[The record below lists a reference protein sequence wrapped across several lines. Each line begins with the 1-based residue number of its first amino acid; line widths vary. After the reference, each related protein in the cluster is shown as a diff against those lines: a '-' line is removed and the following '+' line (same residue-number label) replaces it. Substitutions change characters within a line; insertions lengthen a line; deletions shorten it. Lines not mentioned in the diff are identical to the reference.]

1 MIDLFLNE
9 KSLDGQFSSVEE
21 FCDIGVVGLI
31 AALEDRKRLSERTTL
46 YKSAAITDAKV
57 TSDATYTSVVFDESN
72 RIYDGIRRYKVALLS
87 LIDDPFWDNDS
98 KQNSHDK
105 YETLDGN
112 SLNGTSV
119 AEAESRNGILVSF
132 AHPSYSA
139 TNIKIKKNDEEVEVS
154 NACQEGQ
161 LIDASYQKLFIK
173 FKEYAELKF
182 SGEKLDFTR
191 ATVGKVWDVIQQ
203 EQEDAV
209 YDAFDTFCKRSW
221 MEIPQDKGLGYK
233 TYKKTKKNSH
243 FFSSEEWEKGIK
255 EFRISGKSRCF
266 GYADGGKF
274 YILLIDP
281 EHILGNL

>member
-1 MIDLFLNE
+1 MIDLILNE
-9 KSLDGQFSSVEE
+9 KSLDGQFSSIEE
-21 FCDIGVVGLI
+21 FCDKGVVGLI
-31 AALEDRKRLSERTTL
+31 AVLEDRKRLSDQTTL
-46 YKSAAITDAKV
+46 YKSAALTDAMV
-57 TSDATYTSVVFDESN
+57 TPGDTYTSVVFDESN

-87 LIDDPFWDNDS
+87 LIDDPFWDSDS
-98 KQNSHDK
+98 KQKAEDK
-105 YETLDGN
+105 YETLDGK

-139 TNIKIKKNDEEVEVS
+139 TNIKIKKNDDEVEVS

-161 LIDASYQKLFIK
+161 IIDVSYHKALIQ

-182 SGEKLDFTR
+182 SGGKLDFTR
-191 ATVGKVWDVIQQ
+191 ATIGKVWDVIPQ
-203 EQEDAV
+203 ELEDAV

-233 TYKKTKKNSH
+233 PYNKTRQNSR
-243 FFSSEEWEKGIK
+243 FFSPEEWDKGIK
-255 EFRISGKSRCF
+255 EFRITGKSRCF
-266 GYADGGKF
+266 GYAEGGKF

-281 EHILGNL
+281 EHLLGNL